1 MELFSEPFE
10 HCPVLPSSSVST
22 FDCSSNI
29 ELSSIILLYSLVKT
43 MEQEVWHSE
52 LKKYYSNKAD
62 TDNSEPSTSIIL
74 YLLLSIYLSKRL

>member
-1 MELFSEPFE
+1 
-10 HCPVLPSSSVST
+10 
-22 FDCSSNI
+22 
-29 ELSSIILLYSLVKT
+29 